1 VKAFRFAFGKSV
13 KKERSYE
20 REREREGGC
29 IYLGGYIEP
38 IRKYRNPLI
47 GPPHRMYI

>member
-1 VKAFRFAFGKSV
+1 MREKV
-13 KKERSYE
+13 EQE
-20 REREREGGC
+20 REREREREEEAVF
-29 IYLGGYIEP
+29 ILVAILTIEP

>member
-1 VKAFRFAFGKSV
+1 MN
-13 KKERSYE
+13 E
-20 REREREGGC
+20 RESENKREREGGCC

-47 GPPHRMYI
+47 GPPHRMYIKLNELPK